1 MMTESNLLNLM
12 FLSVVGRGVVV
23 HAENGGGSR
32 FGFATIKPMASLY
45 VEKTLQHVEAATFS
59 K

>member
-32 FGFATIKPMASLY
+32 FGCATIKAVASLY

>member
-32 FGFATIKPMASLY
+32 LGCATIKPVASLY

>member
-1 MMTESNLLNLM
+1 MMTESNRLDLI

-23 HAENGGGSR
+23 HAENGDGSR
-32 FGFATIKPMASLY
+32 LACATIKPVASLY
-45 VEKTLQHVEAATFS
+45 VEKTLQNVEAATFS